1 MKTIYL
7 IRHAES
13 LANSGGRS
21 LPDREIPLSA
31 TGQKQAEKL
40 ITRLPAIPCIFT
52 SEFLRTQQTAAPYL
66 SHWGFQANALAE
78 LNEFSYLPLEW
89 IDNMTAE
96 QRRPMSAAYWAR
108 ANPLEKCG
116 QNTDSFAEF
125 SQRIDDFLIKAADF
139 PAQSLCFTHGIWI
152 AMLTWKLLG
161 FPTDTSEAMQKFR
174 QFQPHLPM
182 ANTAIWELQ
191 QNHQGNR
198 QIRSSAL

>member
-21 LPDREIPLSA
+21 LPDREIPLST
-31 TGQKQAEKL
+31 TGQKQAENL
-40 ITRLPAIPCIFT
+40 ITRLPAIPHIFT

-66 SHWGFQANALAE
+66 SHWHLNAQPLAE
-78 LNEFSYLPLEW
+78 LNEVSYLPLEG
-89 IDNMTAE
+89 INNMTAE
-96 QRRPMSAAYWAR
+96 QRRPISAAYWDR
-108 ANPLEKCG
+108 ANPFEKCG

-125 SQRIDDFLIKAADF
+125 SQRVDDFLIKATNF
-139 PAQSLCFTHGIWI
+139 PEATLCFTHGIWI

-161 FPTDTSEAMQKFR
+161 FPSNTSEAMQKFR

-191 QNHQGNR
+191 QNHQGNW

>member
-21 LPDREIPLSA
+21 LPDREIPLST
-31 TGQKQAEKL
+31 TGQKQAENL
-40 ITRLPAIPCIFT
+40 ITRLPAIPHIFT

-66 SHWGFQANALAE
+66 SHWHLNAQPLAE

-89 IDNMTAE
+89 INNMTAE
-96 QRRPMSAAYWAR
+96 QRRPISAAYWER
-108 ANPLEKCG
+108 ANPFEKCG

-125 SQRIDDFLIKAADF
+125 SQRVDDFLIKATNF
-139 PAQSLCFTHGIWI
+139 PEATLCFTHGIWI

-161 FPTDTSEAMQKFR
+161 FQTNTSDKMKQFR

-191 QNHQGNR
+191 QNHQENW